1 MDKRNY
7 NYSTTVMLP
16 RSIWPYWHWHEPE
29 EIFWWHSKDL
39 QPKYS
44 FAWTAISLEQS
55 SGLHASCHLDVNRQS
70 HVTNCHTGVEEVCH
84 SNEVCCCEDQEAEA
98 WIKVSSLWDSK
109 GPRWGEDRSEERI
122 HKTRNIRSSHTRLIV
137 LLLLLCVIWGRL
149 FVDWLDSAYN

>member
-1 MDKRNY
+1 MNKRNY

-55 SGLHASCHLDVNRQS
+55 SGLHASCHLDVSRQS
-70 HVTNCHTGVEEVCH
+70 HVSNCCHRRGWSFVIATKRCCLESRSWSCDWGKLALRSIWAPSRAESTHTENGT
-84 SNEVCCCEDQEAEA
+84 QG
-98 WIKVSSLWDSK
+98 SS
-109 GPRWGEDRSEERI
+109 
-122 HKTRNIRSSHTRLIV
+122 NIRRGFACHFSLSF
-137 LLLLLCVIWGRL
+137 IWGRL
-149 FVDWLDSAYN
+149 FVNCLDSAN